1 MIYIVFDTNMLYN
14 STTKYGDFSFNK
26 NIDLFFN
33 FLKDEKLTDKC
44 SILIPRVVIDELKQQ
59 QKEHFYEN
67 SQKIQDL
74 LRQQGDLCSVVWN
87 IDIDKY
93 ESYIE
98 PIIENYIIQ
107 KKVEIIDVCSE
118 KAFKKI
124 LEKALK
130 KNPPF
135 EGVEKKSDKGFK
147 DAVIWHSLIEYS
159 IQYGGSYIFYT
170 NDKIFLDNKKYLS
183 KDFGENKY
191 RKIEF
196 FNNIDNVRKYILEEL
211 KLNTVLDKYYERIYA
226 IKSSGCLDE
235 FFNMMEVYHDILIV
249 DGKTY
254 YLRMINY
261 DLKSISMPGLLEKQS
276 IVYVDSEIG
285 IYEDQS
291 QIFHI
296 TFELIVTKK
305 DDGWKVTDYNLVSK
319 DDEFNDIEIIME

>member
-26 NIDLFFN
+26 NIDLFIN
-33 FLKDEKLTDKC
+33 FLKEEELTDKC

-59 QKEHFYEN
+59 QKEHFYEDYK
-67 SQKIQDL
+67 KIQDL
-74 LRQQGDLCSVVWN
+74 LKQQGDLCSVVWN

-98 PIIENYIIQ
+98 SIIKNYIIQ

-147 DAVIWHSLIEYS
+147 DAVIWQSLIEYS

-170 NDKIFLDNKKYLS
+170 SDKIFLDNKKYLS

-196 FNNIDNVRKYILEEL
+196 LNSIDNVRKYILEEL
-211 KLNTVLDKYYERIYA
+211 KLNTVLDKYYERICD
-226 IKSSGCLDE
+226 IKSSGCINK
-235 FFNMMEVYHDILIV
+235 FFNIMEAYFDLLIV

-254 YLRMINY
+254 NLRMINY

-276 IVYVDSEIG
+276 LVYVDSEIG

-291 QIFHI
+291 QIFYI
-296 TFELIVTKK
+296 TFEIIVTKK
-305 DDGWKVTDYNLVSK
+305 DDGWEATDYNLVSK
-319 DDEFNDIEIIME
+319 DDEFNDIEITME

>member
-14 STTKYGDFSFNK
+14 SDTKYDDFSFNK
-26 NIDLFFN
+26 NINLFID
-33 FLKDEKLTDKC
+33 FLKDEELTDKC
-44 SILIPRVVIDELKQQ
+44 SILIPKVVIDELKQQ
-59 QKEHFYEN
+59 QKEHFCEDY
-67 SQKIQDL
+67 KKLQDL
-74 LRQQGDLCSVVWN
+74 LSRQGDLCNVVWN

-93 ESYIE
+93 DSYIE
-98 PIIENYIIQ
+98 SKIENYIVQ
-107 KKVEIIDVCSE
+107 KKIEIIDVCSE
-118 KAFKKI
+118 KAFKGI

-170 NDKIFLDNKKYLS
+170 NDKIFLDNKKYLRE
-183 KDFGENKY
+183 DFVENKY

-211 KLNTVLDKYYERIYA
+211 KLNTVLDKYYERIYD
-226 IKSSGCLDE
+226 IKSSGCLDK
-235 FFNMMEVYHDILIV
+235 FFNMMEVYPDLFIV

-254 YLRMINY
+254 HMRMINY
-261 DLKSISMPGLLEKQS
+261 DLKNISMPSLIEKQS
-276 IVYVDSEIG
+276 LVYVDSEIG

-291 QIFHI
+291 QFFYIA
-296 TFELIVTKK
+296 FELMVTKT
-305 DDGWKVTDYNLVSK
+305 DDGWGVTSYNLVSK
-319 DDEFNDIEIIME
+319 DNEFNDIEITME